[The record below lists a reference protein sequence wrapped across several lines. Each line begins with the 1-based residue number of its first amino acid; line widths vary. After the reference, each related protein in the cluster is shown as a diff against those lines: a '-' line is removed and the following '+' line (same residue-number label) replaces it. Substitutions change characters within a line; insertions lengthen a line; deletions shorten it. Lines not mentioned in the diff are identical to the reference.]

1 MRQRCCAV
9 LLSGLCVVALFRTF
23 DPEPNDPPS
32 RTGGSGTRL
41 VLVLNRIMTFRY
53 WR

>member
-9 LLSGLCVVALFRTF
+9 LFSGLCMLALFRTF
-23 DPEPNDPPS
+23 DPEPNDPP
-32 RTGGSGTRL
+32 RQTGGSGTRL
-41 VLVLNRIMTFRY
+41 VLVLNRIITSWY